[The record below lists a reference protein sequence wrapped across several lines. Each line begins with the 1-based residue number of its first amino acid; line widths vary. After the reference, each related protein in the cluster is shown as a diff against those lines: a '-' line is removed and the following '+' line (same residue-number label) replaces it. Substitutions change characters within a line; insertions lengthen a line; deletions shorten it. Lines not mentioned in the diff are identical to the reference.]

1 MHHPVLRPRHR
12 QYLSLT
18 PCHTL
23 QHHMPVRSPI
33 YCVSGTYLEAPLI
46 AGQNVLIHT
55 SLHRDSTSPPHLP
68 NIIQI

>member
-12 QYLSLT
+12 QYLSLA

-23 QHHMPVRSPI
+23 QHHMPVRSPR
-33 YCVSGTYLEAPLI
+33 YRMSGTYLAAPLI
-46 AGQNVLIHT
+46 AGQNVFIHT